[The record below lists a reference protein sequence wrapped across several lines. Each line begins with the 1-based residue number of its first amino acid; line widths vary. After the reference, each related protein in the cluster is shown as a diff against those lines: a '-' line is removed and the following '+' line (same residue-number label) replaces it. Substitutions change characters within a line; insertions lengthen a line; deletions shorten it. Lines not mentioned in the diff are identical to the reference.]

1 MLTYFILF
9 SDVSLSLRYYFL
21 FDCKFLWLYYVMAGY
36 SKNMKHSFLHLGA
49 FCFEKG
55 RPRATV
61 PQINLNFCSVLKIQ
75 VN

>member
-1 MLTYFILF
+1 
-9 SDVSLSLRYYFL
+9 
-21 FDCKFLWLYYVMAGY
+21 
-36 SKNMKHSFLHLGA
+36 MKHSFLHLGA

-75 VN
+75 VNKSKVITQKRLSIQNSQP